1 MLVEL
6 GLVEQRY
13 QAVLEVL
20 NDGAAVLDVAR
31 RHGVAR
37 QTVHDWLR
45 RYAKGGLAGLA
56 DKTSRPLSCPHQMG
70 PVVEAK
76 VIEMRR
82 AHPGWGP
89 RTILFWLERAGV
101 EPLPGR
107 TSVER
112 CLIRHGLVTP
122 QARKRK
128 RSDYKRWERA
138 RAMELWQMDIVGGVR
153 LAEGS
158 EAKIVSGIDDHSRF
172 VISAAVVE
180 RATAR
185 PVCDA
190 LEAAIARHGAPE
202 AILTDNGKV
211 FTARFGP
218 GPGPVLFDRICRDNG
233 IDHLLTAPRSPTTTG
248 KIERWHKT
256 LRSEFLNA
264 KVFASITDAQEQLE
278 RWVAEYNH
286 QRPHQSIGG
295 APPFE
300 RFKLAPPAQSAAP
313 APKAPAPPPEPER
326 SSAEAVTTRRVSAKG
341 TISFATATYRAGA
354 WLAGQSVEVV
364 CEAGLVQLWHRGV
377 LIATHARRHPPD
389 KQSAG
394 VERNRKLKATRPTA
408 RVASVTRKVDSSGN
422 VCFAG
427 ASYRAGAKFRRRQ
440 VQVAVVG
447 DTVEISI
454 GNELIRSHPVRH
466 DRTREHGALANPGGR
481 PRRRNAA

>member
-20 NDGAAVLDVAR
+20 NDGASVIDVAR
-31 RHGVAR
+31 RYGVAR

-45 RYAKGGLAGLA
+45 SYASGGLAALA
-56 DKTSRPLSCPHQMG
+56 DKTSRPLSCPHQMA

-76 VIEMRR
+76 IIEMRR
-82 AHPGWGP
+82 QHPGWGP
-89 RTILFWLERAGV
+89 RTIVFWLERAGV
-101 EPLPGR
+101 DPLPGR

-128 RSDYKRWERA
+128 RSDYKRWERS
-138 RAMELWQMDIVGGVR
+138 RAMELWQMDVVGGVR
-153 LAEGS
+153 LVDGS
-158 EAKIVSGIDDHSRF
+158 EAKIVSGLDDHSRF
-172 VISAAVVE
+172 VISAAVVA

-190 LEAAIARHGAPE
+190 LVAAIERHGVPE
-202 AILTDNGKV
+202 AVLTDNGKV

-256 LRSEFLNA
+256 LRGEFLTG
-264 KVFASITDAQEQLE
+264 KVFASITDAQVQLD
-278 RWVAEYNH
+278 RWVHEYNH
-286 QRPHQSIGG
+286 QRPHQSIGRV
-295 APPFE
+295 PPFE
-300 RFKLAPPAQSAAP
+300 RFKLAAP
-313 APKAPAPPPEPER
+313 APRPATPFSADTNAEPT
-326 SSAEAVTTRRVSAKG
+326 TTRRVSAKG
-341 TISFATATYRAGA
+341 TIGFATVTYKAGA
-354 WLAGQSVEVV
+354 WLAGQRVEVS
-364 CEAGLVQLWHRGV
+364 CDGGLVQLWHRGV

-394 VERNRKLKATRPTA
+394 IERSRKLESSRPTA
-408 RVASVTRKVDSSGN
+408 TVASVTRKVDSSGN

-427 ASYRAGAKFRRRQ
+427 VSYRAGAKYRRRQ

-454 GNELIRSHPVRH
+454 GNELIRSHAIRH

-481 PRRRNAA
+481 PRRVNAA